1 MRSALFDLDG
11 TLLDTAPDF
20 YRVICEQ
27 AKKHGFSEPEYQL
40 IRDNASNGGKPMLK
54 AAFDELF
61 LANETEL
68 HNEFLSLY
76 RDNPVKS
83 GGLFPGFSEALNWL
97 EEQRIPWGIVTN
109 KPRELTDIVLE
120 QLQLTDRCSV
130 CICPEDVRQSKPDPE
145 GIIKALKTVNASAKH
160 SLYFGDHI
168 RDIVAGKAAGTETVA
183 CTFGYLAQGEDYK
196 DWQATHSLHR
206 SENLLT
212 FLSEQFNKKG

>member
-20 YRVICEQ
+20 YRVICQQ
-27 AKKHGFSEPEYQL
+27 AQNHGYAEPDFQL

-54 AAFDELF
+54 AAFPEQF
-61 LANETEL
+61 IANETAL

-76 RDNPVKS
+76 RSNPVES
-83 GGLFPGFSEALNWL
+83 GGLFPGFNEALSWL
-97 EEQRIPWGIVTN
+97 EEQQIPWGIVTN

-130 CICPEDVRQSKPDPE
+130 CICPEDVNQSKPDPE
-145 GIIKALKTVNASAKH
+145 GIIKALKKVDASAEH

-168 RDIVAGKAAGTETVA
+168 RDIVAGKAADISTVA
-183 CTFGYLAQGEDYK
+183 CTFGYLAQGEDYRE
-196 DWQATHSLHR
+196 WQATHALHQ
-206 SENLLT
+206 SENLLS
-212 FLSEQFNKKG
+212 FLSEQFI

>member
-20 YRVICEQ
+20 YRVICQQ
-27 AKKHGFSEPEYQL
+27 AQNHGYAEPDFQL

-54 AAFDELF
+54 AAFPEQF
-61 LANETEL
+61 IANETAL

-76 RDNPVKS
+76 RSNPVKS
-83 GGLFPGFSEALNWL
+83 GGLFPGFNEALSWL
-97 EEQRIPWGIVTN
+97 EEHQIPWGIVTN

-130 CICPEDVRQSKPDPE
+130 CICPEDVNQSKPDPE
-145 GIIKALKTVNASAKH
+145 GIIKALKTVDATAEH

-168 RDIVAGKAAGTETVA
+168 RDIVAGKAADTPTVA
-183 CTFGYLAQGEDYK
+183 CTFGYLAQGEDYRE
-196 DWQATHSLHR
+196 WQATHALHQ
-206 SENLLT
+206 SENLLS
-212 FLSEQFNKKG
+212 FLSEQFI